1 MSQQTRKH
9 LQGNEKIKL
18 LKKHFIDKQPISE
31 VCEAAKI
38 PPGSFYLWQR
48 ELFDRGAA
56 IFDFGRRGSKKADAA
71 ERKIAALEAKLAQKN
86 EVIAEL
92 MQETLKL
99 KKANGEI
106 ERPSG
111 SPMMSATRLWTT
123 FVTGRQEPRSS

>member
-18 LKKHFIDKQPISE
+18 LKKHFIEKQPISE
-31 VCEAAKI
+31 VCEGAKI

-48 ELFDRGAA
+48 ELFERGAA
-56 IFDFGRRGSKKADAA
+56 VFDMGKRGKRREEAS
-71 ERKIAALEAKLAQKN
+71 ERTIAALEAKLAQKN

-106 ERPSG
+106 
-111 SPMMSATRLWTT
+111 
-123 FVTGRQEPRSS
+123 